1 MPQPVSDNIYKCNF
15 CDKKFFTFR
24 GAVIHENRYCK
35 KNVQRRKKVK
45 DDPRLGMNLF
55 EGAV

>member
-1 MPQPVSDNIYKCNF
+1 MPQPVNDNVYKCNF

-35 KNVQRRKKVK
+35 KNRKRKEK
-45 DDPRLGMNLF
+45 IKED
-55 EGAV
+55 